1 MEIFL
6 KTIPAFLTLRAELT
20 NVKEGISW
28 QILSSGPY
36 PPHRFVST
44 DTCNIFFCVFEKER

>member
-44 DTCNIFFCVFEKER
+44 DTCNIFFFVFETER